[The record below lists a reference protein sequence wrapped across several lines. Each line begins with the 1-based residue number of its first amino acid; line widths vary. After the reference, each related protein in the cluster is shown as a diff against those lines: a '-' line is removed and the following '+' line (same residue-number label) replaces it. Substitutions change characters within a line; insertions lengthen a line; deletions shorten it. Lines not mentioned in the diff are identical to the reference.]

1 MRQRKQPVRRAFC
14 LRKDSA
20 GGPGVKA
27 MANILWASREQR
39 RLDPSNVGLGQLALP
54 ILLESVLRSTVN
66 LVDVAFMSRV
76 SDGVVSAVSVASQY
90 INLCLIL
97 SSAVA
102 TGTIVCINQ
111 AIGMKN
117 KRQVDRLA
125 TIALTANLVLGA
137 ALGLMFLLLSD
148 KLLVIMKLDAGSID
162 AAARYM
168 RISGGLMVI
177 PCVEVVMNNI
187 VRSMGHTKAP
197 LAINLTVNVINLI
210 GDYLVVFHPELTGV
224 DPVTGVALASV
235 LGRVGGLIIAGAVMA
250 RTGVKISPRQLR
262 PFPKKEFL
270 LALSIGIP
278 GGLNNLA
285 YSLSQLVTTAI
296 ISLTGDT
303 MVATKVYVN
312 NLVHY
317 VALVGMAFGQASTIM
332 VGYRVG
338 AGSYEEANRIRA
350 LVTRIALISNGV
362 LSLLLISVRMPL
374 MRLFTADPVI
384 LAIASNIFLIDFAVE
399 IGRALNNTIS
409 GSLQAAGDVTF
420 QLFVNQGSG
429 WIVSVGGSYLFGIVL
444 GWGLYGVWTAFAL
457 DEFTRGL
464 ILLVRWR
471 SQRWR
476 AGAEKRRA
484 ILAGEAPSAGM

>member
-1 MRQRKQPVRRAFC
+1 MSNFLWVSKEQRK
-14 LRKDSA
+14 
-20 GGPGVKA
+20 
-27 MANILWASREQR
+27 
-39 RLDPSNVGLGQLALP
+39 LDPSNVGLGQLALP
-54 ILLESVLRSTVN
+54 IFLENVLRSTVN

-76 SDGVVSAVSVASQY
+76 SDSVVSAVSVASQY

-117 KRQVDRLA
+117 KQQVNRLA
-125 TIALTANLVLGA
+125 TIALTANCILGLVLGVC
-137 ALGLMFLLLSD
+137 FLLFSGRF
-148 KLLVIMKLDAGSID
+148 LVIMKLEPASIE
-162 AAARYM
+162 AAAQYM
-168 RISGGLMVI
+168 RICGGLMFI
-177 PCVEVVMNNI
+177 PCVETVLNNI
-187 VRSMGHTKAP
+187 CRSMGHTKAP
-197 LAINLTVNVINLI
+197 LIINLTINIINLI
-210 GDYLVVFHPELTGV
+210 GDYIVVFHPQIICV

-235 LGRVGGLIIAGAVMA
+235 MGRIGGLVIASIIIARCGL
-250 RTGVKISPRQLR
+250 KISVKQLR

-317 VALVGMAFGQASTIM
+317 IALVGMAFGQANTIM

-338 AGSYEEANRIRA
+338 AGNYEEANRIRA
-350 LVTRIALISNGV
+350 LVTRIALLSNAFF
-362 LSLLLISVRMPL
+362 SLLLISVRMPL
-374 MRLFTADPVI
+374 MQMFTDNDII
-384 LAIASNIFLIDFAVE
+384 LTIASNIFLIDFVVE
-399 IGRALNNTIS
+399 LGRALNNTIS

-420 QLFVNQGSG
+420 QLLVNQGSG
-429 WIVSVGGSYLFGIVL
+429 WLVSVGGSYVLAVVL
-444 GWGLYGVWTAFAL
+444 GWGLYGIWVAFAL
-457 DEFTRGL
+457 DELTRGL
-464 ILLVRWR
+464 ILLYRWR
-471 SQRWR
+471 SQKWR
-476 AGAEKRRA
+476 MGAEKRRK
-484 ILAGEAPSAGM
+484 ILQEHAVTQNT